1 MTGILLP
8 VRLFFVSFVSDNWLG
23 SFGLISIIFFGIIV
37 LSKKNKLGKFGQMFE
52 RQLQRIQTGKKAK
65 FFYGQLIFFIVLL
78 GGIIFSIEIGN
89 SEYYELKNQLTQNN
103 PEIKDAEKLLQ
114 QTKNISLIELVYGL
128 MAMLLAVF
136 FAFPQIAVVFAI
148 LNDTFSGWILHFY
161 TVGFVEC
168 IELLGILIFHR
179 LFSKKPSQHII
190 E

>member
-23 SFGLISIIFFGIIV
+23 SFGVISFISLGIIV

-114 QTKNISLIELVYGL
+114 QTKNISVIELVYGL

-168 IELLGILIFHR
+168 IALLGILTFHR